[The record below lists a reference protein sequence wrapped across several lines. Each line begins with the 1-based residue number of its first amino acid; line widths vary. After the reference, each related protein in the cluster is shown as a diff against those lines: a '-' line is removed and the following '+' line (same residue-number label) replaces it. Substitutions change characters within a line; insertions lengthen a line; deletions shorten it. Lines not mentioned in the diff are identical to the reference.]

1 MTSLAT
7 TNTAWGFWGTI
18 AHHADPAAAWPLAMA
33 KVTEATGMAET
44 AVRDFLDSRHGRHLA
59 DEIANHL
66 TAGRELEAAIDAAVH
81 TWMGWRVSRRTA
93 RETGI
98 PGGLPCLTGL
108 VGQMQV
114 EAELDAD
121 A

>member
-1 MTSLAT
+1 MTNLPT

-18 AHHADPAAAWPLAMA
+18 AHNTDPAAAWRLAMA
-33 KVTEATGMAET
+33 KVAEAIGMA
-44 AVRDFLDSRHGRHLA
+44 
-59 DEIANHL
+59 DEVANHL
-66 TAGRELEAAIDAAVH
+66 TAGRDLEAAIDIAVE

-98 PGGLPCLTGL
+98 PQSLSYLTGL
-108 VGQMQV
+108 VGQM
-114 EAELDAD
+114 EADAD

>member
-1 MTSLAT
+1 MTNLTT

-18 AHHADPAAAWPLAMA
+18 AHHIDPAAAWPLAMDQVA
-33 KVTEATGMAET
+33 EATGMAAT

-59 DEIANHL
+59 DEVAGHL
-66 TAGRELEAAIDAAVH
+66 ATGQQLEAAIGAAVE
-81 TWMGWRVSRRTA
+81 TWMGWRIGRRMA

-98 PGGLPCLTGL
+98 PAGLPYLTGL

-114 EAELDAD
+114 EAEAE

>member
-7 TNTAWGFWGTI
+7 NNTAWGFWGSI
-18 AHHADPAAAWPLAMA
+18 AHHADPAAAWPLAMI
-33 KVTEATGMAET
+33 KVAEATGLAET
-44 AVRDFLDSRHGRHLA
+44 AVRDFLDSRHGRHFA
-59 DEIANHL
+59 DEVAGRL
-66 TAGRELEAAIDAAVH
+66 TAGRDLEAAIDAAVE
-81 TWMGWRVSRRTA
+81 TWMGWRIGRRMA

-98 PGGLPCLTGL
+98 PQGLPYLTGL

-114 EAELDAD
+114 EAELDA

>member
-18 AHHADPAAAWPLAMA
+18 ARHADPATAWPLAMA
-33 KVTEATGMAET
+33 KVVEATGLAET
-44 AVRDFLDSRHGRHLA
+44 AVRDFLDSRQGRHLA
-59 DEIANHL
+59 DEVAGHL
-66 TAGRELEAAIDAAVH
+66 AAGGDLEAAIDTAVA
-81 TWMGWRVSRRTA
+81 TWIGWRISRRTA

-98 PGGLPCLTGL
+98 PQGLPFLTGL

-114 EAELDAD
+114 EAELDA

>member
-1 MTSLAT
+1 MTSLTT
-7 TNTAWGFWGTI
+7 TNPAWGFWGTI

-33 KVTEATGMAET
+33 KVAEATGMAET
-44 AVRDFLDSRHGRHLA
+44 AVRDFLDSRHGRHFA
-59 DEIANHL
+59 DEVANHL
-66 TAGRELEAAIDAAVH
+66 ATGLDLEAAIGAAVE
-81 TWMGWRVSRRTA
+81 TWMGWRIGRRMA

-98 PGGLPCLTGL
+98 PAGLPYLTGL

-114 EAELDAD
+114 EAEVDA

>member
-1 MTSLAT
+1 MTNLPT

-18 AHHADPAAAWPLAMA
+18 AHKADPAAAWPLAMA
-33 KVTEATGMAET
+33 KVAEATGLAET
-44 AVRDFLDSRHGRHLA
+44 AVGDFLDSRRGRHLA
-59 DEIANHL
+59 
-66 TAGRELEAAIDAAVH
+66 AGRDLEAAIDTAVA
-81 TWMGWRVSRRTA
+81 TWMGWRVSGRTA

-98 PGGLPCLTGL
+98 PQGLPYLTGL

>member
-1 MTSLAT
+1 MTNLPT

-18 AHHADPAAAWPLAMA
+18 AHKADPAAAWPLAMA
-33 KVTEATGMAET
+33 KVVEATRMAET
-44 AVRDFLDSRHGRHLA
+44 AVRDFLDSRHGRHFA
-59 DEIANHL
+59 DEVAGHL
-66 TAGRELEAAIDAAVH
+66 AAGRDLEAAIDTAVA

-98 PGGLPCLTGL
+98 PEGLPYLSGL

-114 EAELDAD
+114 EAESETDA
-121 A
+121 